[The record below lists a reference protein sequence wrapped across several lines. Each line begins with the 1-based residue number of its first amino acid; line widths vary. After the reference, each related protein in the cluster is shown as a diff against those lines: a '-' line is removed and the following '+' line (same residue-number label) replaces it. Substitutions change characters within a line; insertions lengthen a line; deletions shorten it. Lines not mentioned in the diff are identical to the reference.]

1 MHRPRR
7 SARVIPSRKP
17 NSTLLPSADI
27 SGSRILTLGLSC
39 LNCRHLFFRER
50 MWYLPALSR
59 AAFSTRRSPSR
70 SHGGADAE
78 FLFWYGYTWRKW
90 FSRRPSLDAIIRE
103 GIGKPAKVIFPNQ
116 TVIYLPFIEAGI
128 PRTVIG
134 HRRAGDV
141 SLSRQIPV

>member
-1 MHRPRR
+1 MV
-7 SARVIPSRKP
+7 SSCAFKGS
-17 NSTLLPSADI
+17 LL
-27 SGSRILTLGLSC
+27 
-39 LNCRHLFFRER
+39 H
-50 MWYLPALSR
+50 PALSVQI
-59 AAFSTRRSPSR
+59 P
-70 SHGGADAE
+70 HGGADAE
-78 FLFWYGYTWRKW
+78 FLFSGTVILGENGFLLPAVLRCNNQ
-90 FSRRPSLDAIIRE
+90 E